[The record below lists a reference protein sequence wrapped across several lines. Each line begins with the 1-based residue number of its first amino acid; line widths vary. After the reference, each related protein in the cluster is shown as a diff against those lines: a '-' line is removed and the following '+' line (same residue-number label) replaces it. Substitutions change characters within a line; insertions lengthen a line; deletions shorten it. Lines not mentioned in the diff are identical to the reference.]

1 MATAKTKK
9 ANSQEARATVSG
21 LAYSSEPQYA
31 HDCDQCAFLGHF
43 DGYDIYICGDGPN
56 TTILGRS
63 DNPPSGYSSLPFRV
77 LRTLSSPSEL
87 LGNPPGW
94 FKSALLGIGWHLI
107 RGQ

>member
-56 TTILGRS
+56 TTILGRNEDS
-63 DNPPSGYSSLPFRV
+63 SGGYSSLPFRA
-77 LRTLSSPSEL
+77 LRSLSSPGEL
-87 LGNPPGW
+87 LKAPSW
-94 FKSALLGIGWHLI
+94 FKAALLGIGWHLI